1 MIFWSDHTQAGVT
14 YPLSH
19 LHPFSYAIMLPPT
32 LIRAAH
38 TVTLHV
44 SFSLHTFTRGL
55 EPDDAIECHYRDS
68 REVRAFDPVRYHHSL
83 LLPEIMQTLQHRRC
97 EFAKDKNGVINY
109 VTIELANGAQYAA
122 FFDLQ
127 RRAKL
132 GPDSLEL
139 NCKSAYVLDAGNA
152 RPGRGRITLR
162 AMIGHALRGTRPHP
176 PPR

>member
-1 MIFWSDHTQAGVT
+1 VV
-14 YPLSH
+14 PLTAT
-19 LHPFSYAIMLPPT
+19 P
-32 LIRAAH
+32 IRAAH
-38 TVTLHV
+38 DVTLHV

-55 EPDDAIECHYRDS
+55 DPDDPLECHYRDS
-68 REVRAFDPVRYHHSL
+68 REIRAFDPVRYHHSL
-83 LLPEIMQTLQHRRC
+83 LLPQVMRTLQHRRC
-97 EFAKDKNGVINY
+97 EFAKDKNGVISY
-109 VTIELANGAQYAA
+109 VTIELDNGAQYAA

-132 GPDSLEL
+132 GPFSLDL
-139 NCKSAYVLDAGNA
+139 YCKSAYTLDPGKP